1 MMVQTAIL
9 GHMGMTT
16 IGANS
21 IAVTVFQVL
30 TVITYGS
37 ASAASVLIGKTIGE
51 GNVGR
56 VRQYA
61 KTLQVLFVLI
71 GAATG
76 LVLFLCR
83 DAVLLLYSGVSQE
96 IRLLARQFM
105 TVLSVTVCGTAY
117 QMAVLT
123 GVVRGGGDTR
133 FVMINDLIF
142 MWGLVLPLS
151 LAAAYLWGWPPVAVF
166 ICLKCDQLLKCLV
179 AVVKVNRYKW
189 IRVLTRTGQ
198 DGAAGVV
205 QEG

>member
-1 MMVQTAIL
+1 
-9 GHMGMTT
+9 MGMTT

-96 IRLLARQFM
+96 IR
-105 TVLSVTVCGTAY
+105 
-117 QMAVLT
+117 
-123 GVVRGGGDTR
+123 
-133 FVMINDLIF
+133 
-142 MWGLVLPLS
+142 
-151 LAAAYLWGWPPVAVF
+151 
-166 ICLKCDQLLKCLV
+166 
-179 AVVKVNRYKW
+179 
-189 IRVLTRTGQ
+189 
-198 DGAAGVV
+198 
-205 QEG
+205 